1 VFVSTKSCVNGLLR
15 PRSKGQK
22 ALFTQFSIQT
32 PSAVI
37 GAELQHKIDNKTK
50 PLGALGELENIAFQL
65 GTIQQTLTPDV
76 SKPKMIVFA
85 ADHGVVAQ
93 GVSLFPQEVT
103 PQMVMN
109 FLMGGAA
116 VSVFCAQYN
125 VPLRVVDVGV
135 NAELA
140 AHPLLGARKVAFST
154 KDFSQQAAMSAK
166 QLEQAVQA
174 GVDEANLAIDD
185 GANVLMFGEMGIG
198 NTCVS
203 SCMMTALIGV
213 SASDSAGRGTGLD
226 QAGVSHKAQVIEQ
239 SLKRAEQETGQMMSE
254 WSAQTLAEQVGGF
267 EIVAMAGAML
277 QSAQRQTAF
286 VVDGFICSVALLFAQ
301 KVAPNV
307 RDYAIFAHQS
317 NEKAHKMLLDY
328 LQAEPILS
336 LDLRLGE
343 GSGAIL
349 AYPLINS
356 ACVFLNKMASFESAG
371 VSGSES

>member
-1 VFVSTKSCVNGLLR
+1 MLHKQFAIS
-15 PRSKGQK
+15 
-22 ALFTQFSIQT
+22 AL
-32 PSAVI
+32 PSVI
-37 GAELQHKIDNKTK
+37 EADLHHKIDTKTK
-50 PLGALGELENIAFQL
+50 PLGSLGELERIAFKL
-65 GTIQQTLTPDV
+65 GKIQQTLTPDV

-93 GVSLFPQEVT
+93 GISLFPQEVT

-116 VSVFCAQYN
+116 VSVFCEQHN

-140 AHPLLGARKVAFST
+140 PHPLLGARKVAFASQ
-154 KDFSQQAAMSAK
+154 DFSQQAAMTSQQVELAI
-166 QLEQAVQA
+166 QA
-174 GVDEANLAIDD
+174 GVDEANMAIDA
-185 GANVLMFGEMGIG
+185 GTNLLMFGEMGIG

-203 SCMMTALIGV
+203 SCMMAALIAV
-213 SASDSAGRGTGLD
+213 SATDSTGRGTGLD

-239 SLKRAEQETGQMMSE
+239 SLVRAEQETGQTRSS
-254 WSAQTLAEQVGGF
+254 WNAQTLAEQVGGF
-267 EIVAMAGAML
+267 EILAMAGAML

-286 VVDGFICSVALLFAQ
+286 VVDGFICTVALLFAQ

-307 RDYAIFAHQS
+307 CDYAIFAHQS
-317 NEKAHKMLLDY
+317 NEKAHKMLLD
-328 LQAEPILS
+328 QFNADPILS
-336 LDLRLGE
+336 LNLRLGE

-349 AYPLINS
+349 AYPLIQS

-371 VSGSES
+371 VTDSK